1 MTARTGG
8 NGGRVAGTAWRRLIA
23 TLALGT
29 FLTATACGESPTG
42 SQEGSAAAVAEEGEL
57 ALGTGD
63 LSNELGLTESQKEAI
78 REVLE
83 SYRGRAAE
91 AGIGWTIAAELRPI
105 FTADQIASLAARL
118 SAPPAGRDG
127 HRARRFRHS
136 GEEQSSASAE
146 PSGADREA
154 RREAERAAMAAVL
167 SLSAEQQAALAELHE
182 TMREGGPPT
191 DAEEAEARRSR
202 RIEALSSILDAGQ
215 MEIWIVH
222 HAVVRHIA
230 LRGHRGGGP
239 HRPDGGFGA
248 PPISEG

>member
-1 MTARTGG
+1 MTAGTGG
-8 NGGRVAGTAWRRLIA
+8 NGGRVAGTAWRGLTA

-29 FLTATACGESPTG
+29 FLAATACGESPTE

-105 FTADQIASLAARL
+105 LTSDQIASLAARL

-127 HRARRFRHS
+127 RRARRFRHS
-136 GEEQSSASAE
+136 GAEQSSASE

-167 SLSAEQQAALAELHE
+167 SLSAEQQAALEELHE
-182 TMREGGPPT
+182 TMREAGPPT
-191 DAEEAEARRSR
+191 DAKEAEARRSR
-202 RIEALSSILDAGQ
+202 RIEDLSSILDADQ

-230 LRGHRGGGP
+230 LHGHRGEGP